1 MQLKLKKKI
10 RRNKNNASNQNKKG
24 AVNYIRTQ
32 YNKEIKCRREVSAL
46 NNQYQLQHFC
56 PINQS
61 ITGHSIIQL
70 ILLGEPFISFPK
82 REEEYQGQGKYAL
95 SYLFEFRE
103 TIRPMQREQNSLS
116 ASF

>member
-1 MQLKLKKKI
+1 MQLKLKKKSEETKTMPI
-10 RRNKNNASNQNKKG
+10 TK
-24 AVNYIRTQ
+24 I
-32 YNKEIKCRREVSAL
+32 KEIKCRREVSAL